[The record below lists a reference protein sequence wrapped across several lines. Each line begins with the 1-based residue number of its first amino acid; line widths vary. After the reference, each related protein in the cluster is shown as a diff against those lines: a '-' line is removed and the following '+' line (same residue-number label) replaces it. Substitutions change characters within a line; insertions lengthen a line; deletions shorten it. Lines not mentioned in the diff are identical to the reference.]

1 MRFSITYIF
10 LISWSFAFA
19 QSQISPCPLQ
29 KDEVATPIQNCER
42 LQCLFEHKDYVSAL
56 NVLNAFKGEIPCVNE
71 DRLIEI
77 AQVFAANNKF
87 NEALNFI
94 EAKKNKGISPEKAAS
109 ESDRIVKLKILSEK
123 ESGAYMRNRVDIN
136 TTFNDLIAFDLLDS
150 IFQIDD
156 KSFTV
161 SYFPHVETIEG
172 KFHFP
177 LEAPELQFS
186 EEAQLNYE
194 NYSNLGAGTVF
205 KDSLI
210 FLSVVDNKAF
220 SVNGSPGNF
229 ELICIDAHS
238 KKHIKAF
245 SLSVKKGSAL
255 HPAFSDSTLIFSS
268 DIPGGFGGM
277 DLYKAKM
284 TKDGFE
290 GITNLGSG
298 INSAAN
304 EVYSAIIGD
313 TLYFASDRSDM
324 GFGGL
329 DIYKAA
335 LEGGVPMN
343 VGVPINTAYD
353 DFGPLSDGETIK
365 YMISNRPGGSGGSD
379 IYALNWAPTRLFFK
393 ELKGRFNANG
403 ADLSSIIIEI
413 KSTDGSIAQTTTL
426 DKDGFFAL
434 PHVKGMETYDIS
446 IIEGELPAESKL
458 ALFGDDGNVIKEV
471 AMNKDGGFQ
480 FELLSPQ
487 DYFLEHMTNTDESV
501 LSVDILGML
510 NSDAENQEGF
520 KIYLQDSEGETI
532 GMAVTDAD
540 GNFAFKS
547 VKPDANYVIRSQITD
562 PNAIIHILD
571 GDGNTITSIKPTE
584 GNEFAYVRLS
594 GTDRVITL
602 TNESEKKVKVAENEL
617 FNLPVL
623 YFGLNETD
631 VTAESVESLQKL
643 VILLE
648 KNPEIS
654 LEISGYTDSR
664 GSAAYNLKLSQDRI
678 DAVVDFLFA
687 NGIPRDH
694 LNGKGYG
701 ETRLL
706 NGCKDGVPCTEAEH
720 AVNRRTEIRIFN
732 ATNP

>member
-1 MRFSITYIF
+1 MRFLITYLL
-10 LISWSFAFA
+10 LISASFAFA
-19 QSQISPCPLQ
+19 QSDKSPCNLPADQ
-29 KDEVATPIQNCER
+29 VATPIQNCEK
-42 LQCLFEHKDYVSAL
+42 LQCLFEHKEYVSAL
-56 NVLNAFKGEIPCVNE
+56 NVLNAFKGGIPCVSE
-71 DRLIEI
+71 AQLLEI
-77 AQVFAANNKF
+77 AQIFAANSKF
-87 NEALNFI
+87 DEALNFI
-94 EAKKNKGISPEKAAS
+94 QTKTNKGISPEKAAS
-109 ESDRIVKLKILSEK
+109 ESDRIVKMKVLSEK
-123 ESGAYMRNRVDIN
+123 ESGAFMRNRVDIN
-136 TTFNDLIAFDLLDS
+136 TPFNDLIGFEYLDALFLLNDE
-150 IFQIDD
+150 
-156 KSFTV
+156 SFV
-161 SYFPHVETIEG
+161 LSYFPHVEMVQG

-177 LEAPELQFS
+177 VDTMEINFA
-186 EEAQLNYE
+186 EEAKLNYE
-194 NYSNLGAGTVF
+194 NYSNLGTGTVF
-205 KDSLI
+205 QDSLI

-220 SVNGSPGNF
+220 SVTGGLQRF

-238 KKHIKAF
+238 KKHIKDF

-255 HPAFSDSTLIFSS
+255 HPTFSGSTLIFSS
-268 DIPGGFGGM
+268 DMPDGFGGM
-277 DLYKAKM
+277 DLYKAEM
-284 TKDGFE
+284 TDDGFE
-290 GITNLGSG
+290 KIQNLGSE
-298 INSAAN
+298 INTSAN
-304 EVYSAIIGD
+304 EVYSTVIGD
-313 TLYFASDRSDM
+313 TLYFASDRKDM

-335 LEGGVPMN
+335 LSGGTPMN

-353 DFGPLSDGETIK
+353 DFGPLSDGETVK

-413 KSTDGSIAQTTTL
+413 KSADGSIAQTTTL

-446 IIEGELPAESKL
+446 IIEGEIPEEAKL

-471 AMNKDGGFQ
+471 TMNKDGGFR

-487 DYFLEHMTNTDESV
+487 DYYLEHMTNTDESV

-510 NSDAENQEGF
+510 DSDSENQEGF

-540 GNFAFKS
+540 GNFAFTS

-562 PNAIIHILD
+562 PNAVIHIID
-571 GDGNTITSIKPTE
+571 GEGNTISSIKPTD

-594 GTDRVITL
+594 DSDRVITL

-623 YFGLNETD
+623 YYGLNETD
-631 VTAESVESLQKL
+631 ITDQSVQSLQKL

-654 LEISGYTDSR
+654 VEIAGHTDSH
-664 GSAAYNLKLSQDRI
+664 GSAAYNMKLSQDRI
-678 DAVVDFLFA
+678 DAVIDYLVA

-706 NGCKDGVPCTEAEH
+706 NGCKDGVPCTEEEH

-732 ATNP
+732 TTNP